1 MHRQAGPGM
10 VALRECLWDMAM
22 QRRKQDVPAERPRGA
37 SEETV
42 KLADAASFLL
52 DECRMVLPG
61 IQALFGFQMIA
72 IFNQRFAD
80 DLAPREQVL
89 HFVSLSFVALAI
101 ALIMTPAVYHRTE
114 GVREVSERFLR
125 NSTRLL
131 VASMVALGFGLCLDY
146 YVVGKLVLGTER
158 AAIPAAGLAIVLTLF
173 WIILPRSQA
182 LKGLLDRI
190 PRARATRDPH

>member
-1 MHRQAGPGM
+1 M
-10 VALRECLWDMAM
+10 VARPECLSCMAM
-22 QRRKQDVPAERPRGA
+22 QRRKDDLRAEESPPGR
-37 SEETV
+37 EETV

-72 IFNQRFAD
+72 VFNQRFAD
-80 DLAPREQVL
+80 DLARREQVI
-89 HFVSLSFVALAI
+89 HFVSLSLVAIAI

-131 VASMVALGFGLCLDY
+131 VASMVTLGFALCLDY
-146 YVVGKLVLGTER
+146 YVVGKLVLESEW
-158 AAIPAAGLAIVLTLF
+158 AAMCAAALFGVLTLF
-173 WIILPRSQA
+173 WIVLPRSQA
-182 LKGLLDRI
+182 LKGLLDSI
-190 PRARATRDPH
+190 PRARADRDPA